1 MTDTDANP
9 PAMTERDDLR
19 TVGRLV
25 DQRIRRWQRDLLWGG
40 PSAQAASLATL
51 ARLRRGAGK
60 PAGSVPDI
68 LPFTLGSELTW
79 PGASDAATDGEIAAH
94 LALTLYA
101 LHQQSRTVAMHRRG
115 HRFGASMRRLVAG
128 EPTIPPDPVTRRFQ
142 VVLTADSLDELTH
155 HTRGAI
161 QLLRSAPAGAIPL
174 DYGLFADELVWWQ
187 KPTGQGDV
195 RRRWAREF
203 YRQRTSP
210 KPSSTDSPSGEL
222 DDATEPEGNN

>member
-1 MTDTDANP
+1 MTETDANP
-9 PAMTERDDLR
+9 SSMTERDDLR
-19 TVGRLV
+19 AVGRLV
-25 DQRIRRWQRDLLWGG
+25 DRRIRRWQRDLLWGG

-60 PAGSVPDI
+60 PAGIVPDI
-68 LPFTLGSELTW
+68 LQFTLGSELTW
-79 PGASDAATDGEIAAH
+79 PGAPDAATDGEIAAH

-101 LHQQSRTVAMHRRG
+101 LHQQSRSVAVHRRN

-155 HTRGAI
+155 HTRSAV
-161 QLLRSAPAGAIPL
+161 QLLRSASAGPIPL
-174 DYGLFADELVWWQ
+174 DYGLFADEIVRWQ
-187 KPTGQGDV
+187 QPSGQGDV

-210 KPSSTDSPSGEL
+210 KPSSTDSLSDESE
-222 DDATEPEGNN
+222 DSTEPEGKN